1 MPRNEYFAA
10 LCILAI
16 ANGTCSRAVQ
26 SIAEHGWIDAVFF
39 MFDISAIVWI
49 ACIVGVALILEA
61 QEQRVTTLDLF
72 LGAACLVTIAIP
84 IGGASWFALTIIG
97 FYIMQIGDVAASGRR
112 GAIIL
117 LAVTVPM
124 LWSRLLFRCFSDIIL
139 QIDATLVA
147 SMLGTEQS
155 GNVVRFADASGD
167 LVILPAC
174 SSLANLSLIFPC
186 WVAMSQATKHPWSL
200 KDLVWCALAGASV
213 VAINVTRMSVMG
225 LNARYYAMTHGAVG
239 DSLASIILLC
249 FVVGFCM
256 LGVRRELFARV

>member
-10 LCILAI
+10 LCILGI
-16 ANGTCSRAVQ
+16 ANGICSRAVQ
-26 SIAEHGWIDAVFF
+26 SIAAQGWIDTVFF
-39 MFDISAIVWI
+39 MCDISAIVWT
-49 ACIVGVALILEA
+49 ACILGVALILEV
-61 QEQRVTTLDLF
+61 QKERVTTLDLF
-72 LGAACLVTIAIP
+72 VGAACLVAIAIP
-84 IGGASWFALTIIG
+84 IGGASWFALTVIG
-97 FYIMQIGDVAASGRR
+97 FYILLIGDVASSRGR

-147 SMLGTEQS
+147 GMLGTEQS

-186 WVAMSQATKHPWSL
+186 WVALSQTTKHPWSS
-200 KDLVWCALAGASV
+200 KDLLWCALAGVSV
-213 VAINVTRMSVMG
+213 VAVNVTRMSMMG
-225 LNARYYAMTHGAVG
+225 LNARYYAMIHGPLG

-249 FVVGFCM
+249 LVVGCCM
-256 LGVRRELFARV
+256 VGVRRELFSRV